1 MLRCL
6 GSVAVGAALLLSGAA
21 AADPVADFY
30 RGKQISMIIPSGV
43 GGGYDLYGRFFARY
57 MGKHIP
63 GNPTFVVRNMPGAGG
78 IAAANHLSTVAARDG
93 LTVAI
98 HQNTITLNQLTKSSA
113 VKFDVRELGWLGNA
127 STASTICALSGPAKD
142 LPIEQFFK
150 QEIVVGASSGSVSI
164 VPALMN
170 SLTGTK
176 FKVIS
181 GYKSTSNVTLAMES
195 GELNGIC
202 GWSWDG
208 ARVNAKDMLARGVAK
223 VRLDI
228 AIEPQ
233 PELAAMGVPFFMKF
247 VADGDDKVVLNLLLS
262 TQAYNRPFST
272 TPGVPA
278 DRLEALR
285 KAFEVTAKDPEVLAE
300 AERLGLDV
308 GYMSPDEIQKLIR
321 LALDAPAGIQARAVD
336 ELAKAGFGG

>member
-1 MLRCL
+1 MQRCKMAAMWLAVFL
-6 GSVAVGAALLLSGAA
+6 GVGPA

-78 IAAANHLSTVAARDG
+78 IVAANHMSTIAPRDG
-93 LTVAI
+93 LTIAI
-98 HQNTITLNQLTKSSA
+98 HQNTITLNQLTRSTA

-127 STASTICALSGPAKD
+127 STASSICALSGPRKD
-142 LPIEQFFK
+142 MAVEDFFK
-150 QEIVVGASSGSVSI
+150 EEVVVGASSGSVTI
-164 VPALMN
+164 VPTLMN

-176 FKVIS
+176 FKVVS

-195 GELNGIC
+195 GELSGIC

-233 PELAAMGVPFFMKF
+233 DELAKMGVPFFLNF
-247 VADGDDKVVLNLLLS
+247 VPEGENKVVLNLLLS

-278 DRLEALR
+278 ERLAALR
-285 KAFEVTAKDPEVLAE
+285 KAFEETTKDPEVQAE

-308 GYMSPDEIQKLIR
+308 SYMAPEQIHKLFS
-321 LALDAPAGIQARAVD
+321 LALDAPAHIQERAAN
-336 ELAKAGFGG
+336 ELKAAGFGG